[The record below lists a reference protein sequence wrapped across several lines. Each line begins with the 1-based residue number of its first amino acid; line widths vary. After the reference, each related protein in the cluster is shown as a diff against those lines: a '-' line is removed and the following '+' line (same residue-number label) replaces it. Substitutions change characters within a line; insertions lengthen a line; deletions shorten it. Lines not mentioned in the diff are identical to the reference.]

1 MLPRRAR
8 MRTIR
13 LYATADSRTSTQVT
27 LIRLRGEDFVAALLA
42 GLFEYPPSFI
52 ATARTL

>member
-1 MLPRRAR
+1 MLPGRAR

-13 LYATADSRTSTQVT
+13 LYATADSRASTHVT
-27 LIRLRGEDFVAALLA
+27 LILLRGADFVAAFLA